1 MRSVLNPRPT
11 VPVSE
16 AIAASPRKVFVDERS
31 YEFITPVFGGGVRVD
46 GARKHAD
53 PVTPVRV
60 PSIRGQLRFW
70 WRAVNPR
77 RCATVEDLA
86 KAEAEVFG
94 AATGQTADVLDIAVK
109 VQLGRPRELRVLVP
123 GKKFGNER
131 GMDEI
136 AYGAF
141 SLRDQDALQHGVLH
155 EYAGA
160 WTLTFTAREDLA
172 DDVAAA
178 LWAWSHFGG
187 LGGRTRRGF
196 GAIRQVEGA
205 ALPTIDEGWA
215 RWITHA
221 NRPEA
226 PAWPTIKA
234 DREGSIA
241 VAAQDFSTGLDAQKR
256 LLGAL
261 RWLRQ
266 GEGGRKP
273 QSQTTTGSPGRSY
286 WPEPDASR
294 SVMRTSAPSHSKRVT
309 TVDAFPRAAFGMPVV
324 FQFKDKGKS
333 DPSDT
338 HLKPV
343 VDGKMKGRLASP
355 LLLRPHAR
363 TDGRIEALALVL
375 RHPPYESLALDRAG
389 PRGKGVG
396 ASLTDAEAQTLR
408 PMNEG
413 ETHFT
418 DPLQRFLHLV
428 RTGR

>member
-109 VQLGRPRELRVLVP
+109 SQPGLRREVRVLAP
-123 GKKFGNER
+123 GEKFRNER

-141 SLRDQDALQHGVLH
+141 PLRDQDFAQHGVLH
-155 EYAGA
+155 EHVGP
-160 WTLTFTAREDLA
+160 WTLTFSARVDLA

-178 LWAWSHFGG
+178 LWGWSHFGG

-196 GAIRQVEGA
+196 GAIRQVDGA

-221 NRPEA
+221 DRPAA
-226 PAWPTIKA
+226 PAWPTLKG

-241 VAAQDFSTGLDAQKR
+241 VAAQDFSNGLDAQKR

-273 QSQTTTGSPGRSY
+273 QSQTSTGRPGRSY
-286 WPEPDASR
+286 WPEPDAIRAVTRASTR
-294 SVMRTSAPSHSKRVT
+294 EHEPRVT
-309 TVDAFPRAAFGMPVV
+309 AVDAFPRAAFGMPVV
-324 FQFKDKGKS
+324 FHFKDRG

-343 VDGKMKGRLASP
+343 FDGKMKGRLASP

-375 RHPPYESLALDRAG
+375 RHPPYKSLALDRAG
-389 PRGKGVG
+389 PRGNGVR